1 MVEVYNA
8 IDSAARTGL
17 TIVLLLWLISY
28 GTVFEMEYDP
38 KLVEMYKHPWWRML
52 VGLLLVAASVWC
64 PRVGIMAAMVV
75 FFYFMDLETLTYS

>member
-17 TIVLLLWLISY
+17 SIVLLLWLVSY
-28 GTVFEMEYDP
+28 GTVFEVEYNS

-52 VGLLLVAASVWC
+52 VGLDLNGKIAA
-64 PRVGIMAAMVV
+64 VV
-75 FFYFMDLETLTYS
+75 NKKLSLTGTQRKE